1 MWPLGTLDGWL
12 DGHPSRHVGN
22 SHPTVLLFCNSYR
35 NWSLWLWCI
44 LFHWVSA
51 IMTLTNSWHFV
62 IVAMMFLKIHMLQVT
77 QVKRNIQDIRTI
89 FTPLFLARL
98 RELFGA
104 RHSSKS
110 LTMTSLKLLFVCCMF
125 LPITCVVKRIL
136 CKRYLKFAD
145 YMASGIYAHRWV
157 WSPGSMHQ
165 NISDCRKQADAIWR
179 RRKIS
184 ERCWRFMAIAC
195 RVRECESLCT
205 KKDWRSPPGNT
216 SLHPEVHE

>member
-1 MWPLGTLDGWL
+1 MFVSSRRICDPLARWMGGWMVIPQDTLEIPIRL
-12 DGHPSRHVGN
+12 S
-22 SHPTVLLFCNSYR
+22 CNSYR

-62 IVAMMFLKIHMLQVT
+62 IVAMMFLKIHLLQVT

-110 LTMTSLKLLFVCCMF
+110 LTMTSLTKVVVCLLHVFTNHLCGKTDSLQEVLEVCR
-125 LPITCVVKRIL
+125 LHGQWDL
-136 CKRYLKFAD
+136 CPSLG
-145 YMASGIYAHRWV
+145 MEPWIHASKHFRLQET
-157 WSPGSMHQ
+157 S
-165 NISDCRKQADAIWR
+165 
-179 RRKIS
+179 
-184 ERCWRFMAIAC
+184 RCHMEKA
-195 RVRECESLCT
+195 
-205 KKDWRSPPGNT
+205 
-216 SLHPEVHE
+216 